1 MSRLQEAIENIDI
14 GGPTLLRAAAKNF
27 QDVTVI
33 VDPADYDVVLGEIKR
48 NREVSYNT
56 QIQACSQVFEHTAH
70 YDALIAEYLRKQSDG
85 PIFPDVLT
93 LTYEKVQDLRYGE
106 NPHQQAV
113 FYKEV
118 AAVPEVLLEP
128 GSCMEK
134 SFPLIT

>member
-1 MSRLQEAIENIDI
+1 
-14 GGPTLLRAAAKNF
+14 LLRAAAKNF

-56 QIQACSQVFEHTAH
+56 KFRLAAKVFEHTAH

-93 LTYEKVQDLRYGE
+93 LTYEKIQDLRYGE
-106 NPHQQAV
+106 NPISRLCFIKRWQP
-113 FYKEV
+113 FR
-118 AAVPEVLLEP
+118 EVLLEP